1 MFHFVT
7 LTVYVFQSILRYI
20 MHEFI
25 EIGRNSFYP
34 YPMPVW
40 AEKFLVVKNSG
51 IWQPFSFVGHEPL
64 RALYEN
70 YEHPHIVVRK
80 AAQLGVSTY
89 SIARAIY
96 AGERYGITT
105 AYYFPTDKDV
115 DDFVDDKFAAILKAC
130 PHIANLLKYTD
141 TDNKGLKVFLNFALY
156 FRGVQS
162 KRKVKSIT
170 VDFVIK
176 DEVDE
181 ANQENLAFAD
191 DRMMHSSYKWIVE
204 LSQPSVEDFGIDA
217 SFKKS
222 DMNYWGVRCKSCR
235 RWEFVD
241 KTFPECL
248 IQTKKTVYIGCSK
261 CGKPLDMSSGQWV
274 PEITQPTER
283 KGYHLSHLIFN
294 ILEPSFIL
302 NLHTKAISFVEKK
315 NLYISKLG
323 LPYSS
328 KNSKPITLKVLNDAQ
343 RDYQPLPS
351 TLSRGDRGGYSYV
364 GMDVGDKCHLVF
376 GHHANGQLRVH
387 WFEELPADEEAKII
401 RLMKNQNVISGVIDA
416 MPYKTLSK
424 NIARALNGKCY
435 IQYFKGD
442 TLKTGTEGENDKQVL
457 KVTTNRTESLDD
469 TIEMILEGRIVFP
482 SLKMSTGKALDNYNE
497 FRKHLQFLIKDPVER
512 ADGTLEYEYKKG
524 VPNHYGMALNS
535 MRIASELASY
545 NVYTGVDPIFL

>member
-1 MFHFVT
+1 MN
-7 LTVYVFQSILRYI
+7 
-20 MHEFI
+20 EFI
-25 EIGRNSFYP
+25 NITQNQLSHFT
-34 YPMPVW
+34 MPEW
-40 AEKFLVVKNSG
+40 SKRFLVIKDSG
-51 IWQPFSFVGHEPL
+51 LWKPFSFDGHAPL
-64 RALYEN
+64 KALYEN
-70 YEHPHIVVRK
+70 FDHPHIVVRK

-89 SIARAIY
+89 SVARAIY

-105 AYYFPTDKDV
+105 AYYFPTDTDV
-115 DDFVDDKFAAILKAC
+115 DDFVDDKFSAILKAS
-130 PHIANLLKYTD
+130 PHIAHLLKYTD
-141 TDNKGLKVFLNFALY
+141 TDNKGLKIFRNFAIY
-156 FRGVQS
+156 FRGVFS

-191 DRMMHSSYKWIVE
+191 DRMMHSAYKWIVE
-204 LSQPSVEDFGIDA
+204 LSQPSVDDFGIDE

-222 DMNYWGVRCKSCR
+222 DMNYWGVRCKFCR

-261 CGKPLDMSSGQWV
+261 CKRQLDMSQGQWV
-274 PEITQPTER
+274 PEVTTHTDR

-294 ILEPSFIL
+294 ILEPSYL
-302 NLHTKAISFVEKK
+302 LDLYTKATSSIEKK
-315 NLYISKLG
+315 NFYISKLG

-343 RDYQPLPS
+343 RDFPMISNPS
-351 TLSRGDRGGYSYV
+351 HSYV

-376 GHHANGQLRVH
+376 GHHDNGQLRVH
-387 WFEELPADEEAKII
+387 WMQELPADDEAAII
-401 RLMKNQNVISGVIDA
+401 KAMQKQKVVSGVIDA

-424 NIARALNGKCY
+424 NIAKAFNGRVY

-442 TLKTGTEGENDKQVL
+442 TLKTGMEGELDKAV
-457 KVTTNRTESLDD
+457 KKITVNRTESLDD
-469 TIEMILEGRIVFP
+469 TVDRILEGHIVLP

-497 FRKHLQFLIKDPVER
+497 FRKHLQFLIKEPVEK
-512 ADGTLEYEYKKG
+512 ANGTLEYEYKKG

-545 NVYTGVDPIFL
+545 NVYTGIEPVFISM